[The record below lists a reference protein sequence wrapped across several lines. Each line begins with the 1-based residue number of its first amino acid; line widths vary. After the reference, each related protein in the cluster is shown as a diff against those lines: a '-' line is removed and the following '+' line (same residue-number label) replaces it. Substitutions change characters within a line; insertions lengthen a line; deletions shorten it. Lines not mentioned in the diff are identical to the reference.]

1 MEKYEADIRD
11 ALTDIAKALG
21 RISGQ
26 LDALTSRL
34 AEHDDRLDTLSEV
47 LAEQSELAEDLLSLI
62 CDEEGG
68 HAGSIWEDIDCGGGK
83 E

>member
-1 MEKYEADIRD
+1 MERYEADTRD

-68 HAGSIWEDIDCGGGK
+68 HAGNIWEDIDCGGGK